1 MAPHSSL
8 SEPKAVLQLSSP
20 DVPHQA
26 NAVSLQ
32 GLISDGSSFPSRQ
45 VTLHAFVPL
54 SLCTYYSFCLEH
66 RSLSFVPSEAY
77 PCVDGSSASL
87 ALGVSPQGPGCSC
100 LRSLETPPPPFLTA
114 AALGVVLHVW
124 ASACSRLWVVESVP
138 AFSCFATRLPAT
150 RYMPGTELALGTQG

>member
-77 PCVDGSSASL
+77 PVWMAAQRPLLWESPLKALAALASDRWRDSPTALPHCCSTGCGSPCVGLSVL
-87 ALGVSPQGPGCSC
+87 QALGGRVCASIQLLCHTFTSH
-100 LRSLETPPPPFLTA
+100 
-114 AALGVVLHVW
+114 ALH
-124 ASACSRLWVVESVP
+124 ARH
-138 AFSCFATRLPAT
+138 
-150 RYMPGTELALGTQG
+150 

>member
-100 LRSLETPPPPFLTA
+100 LRSLERLPHRPSSLLQHWVWFSMCGPQRAPGSGWSSLCQHS
-114 AALGVVLHVW
+114 AALPHVYQPRVTCQSLSW
-124 ASACSRLWVVESVP
+124 L
-138 AFSCFATRLPAT
+138 
-150 RYMPGTELALGTQG
+150 